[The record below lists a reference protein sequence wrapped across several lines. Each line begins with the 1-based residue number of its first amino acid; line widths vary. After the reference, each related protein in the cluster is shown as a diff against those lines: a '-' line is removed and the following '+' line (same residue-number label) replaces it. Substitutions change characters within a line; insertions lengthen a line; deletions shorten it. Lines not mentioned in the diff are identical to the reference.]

1 MTTLA
6 NICNLD
12 DHVEE
17 WQVLTRQP
25 LTGRALWLHGT
36 PKTWARPLVWLV
48 RRWLRMADSDKEAL
62 GLLGGMVL
70 FILMGVMMLVVF
82 GG

>member
-1 MTTLA
+1 MRLA
-6 NICNLD
+6 NICALNEQ
-12 DHVEE
+12 VEE

-36 PKTWARPLVWLV
+36 PKAWARPVVWAV
-48 RRWLRMADSDKEAL
+48 RRWLRMAESDKEAL

-70 FILMGVMMLVVF
+70 FVLMWVLMLVVF
-82 GG
+82 G

>member
-1 MTTLA
+1 MATLT
-6 NICNLD
+6 NICALNEQ
-12 DHVEE
+12 VEE

-25 LTGRALWLHGT
+25 LTGRVLWLHGQ
-36 PKTWARPLVWLV
+36 PKAWSRPIVWMV
-48 RRWLRMADSDKEAL
+48 RRWLLMAESDKEAL

-70 FILMGVMMLVVF
+70 FVLMGVLMLVVF